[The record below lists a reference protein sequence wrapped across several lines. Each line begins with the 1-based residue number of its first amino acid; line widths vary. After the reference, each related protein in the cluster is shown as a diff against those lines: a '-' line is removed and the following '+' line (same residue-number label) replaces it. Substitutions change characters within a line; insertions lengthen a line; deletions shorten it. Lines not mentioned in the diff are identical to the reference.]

1 MQYDQ
6 NSFLAGL
13 ALGRVLWRPPAA
25 NPIPP
30 MPPIPP
36 QPPVYQYERP
46 TEAMYLDGT
55 VYTLTISGNTA
66 PVYCLV
72 NDELLYTGWWRVI
85 CFSAGPFEANLSP
98 NWGTATA
105 AKPYAGI
112 NTFSDCYGTSQG
124 IYPYSSAGFYSP
136 TWVPYAGTKS
146 DAEILLHDAF
156 LGATGQYG

>member
-36 QPPVYQYERP
+36 EPPVSQYERP

-55 VYTLTISGNTA
+55 VYTLTINSNNKRHI
-66 PVYCLV
+66 P
-72 NDELLYTGWWRVI
+72 DDK
-85 CFSAGPFEANLSP
+85 FSYGFC
-98 NWGTATA
+98 
-105 AKPYAGI
+105 AK
-112 NTFSDCYGTSQG
+112 
-124 IYPYSSAGFYSP
+124 
-136 TWVPYAGTKS
+136 
-146 DAEILLHDAF
+146 ILIRDNF
-156 LGATGQYG
+156 